1 MNVRLKLFGA
11 MAIIVVLVSIAYFG
25 ITQGYLESRFGDYL
39 RENIVNQG
47 DMADFLKLKTYILS
61 SMLIASYRITGYSAL
76 VALLVGLWLTWKLTA
91 PLKRLIPAITKIA
104 ARDFTF
110 QLPVTTKDEY
120 GKVTEALNQMTQQ
133 LRHSEELRK
142 NLVANVAHELRTPLS
157 VLQCQ
162 LENIQQDG
170 RAVPPENL
178 LPMQDEV
185 IRLSMLVDD
194 LHQLTLAE
202 AGKLPLN
209 KKPTDLRRLLGQ
221 LIDNIKL
228 EALEKQ
234 VDITQLNLGS
244 NRNVVIDA
252 HRMTQVFYNLLMN
265 AIRYTLPGGSITV
278 QVKDKHQRENVDYS
292 VVSITDTGIGIE
304 KELLPNI
311 FERFYRVEASRSRD
325 TGGMGLGLAIAK
337 QFVEA
342 HQGFIEVE
350 SEAGRGSTFSVYLP
364 GSVEG
369 KNAEAK

>member
-1 MNVRLKLFGA
+1 MNVRFKLFGA
-11 MAIIVVLVSIAYFG
+11 MAIIVLLVSLAYTG
-25 ITQGYLESRFGDYL
+25 TTQGYLESRFVAYA
-39 RENIVNQG
+39 RENAMNQEIS
-47 DMADFLKLKTYILS
+47 AEFFRLKAYILH
-61 SMLIASYRITGYSAL
+61 SMLIEAYRMAGFSTI
-76 VALLVGLWLTWKLTA
+76 VALLVGLWLTWKLTL
-91 PLKRLIPAITKIA
+91 PLKRLIPAIAKIA
-104 ARDFTF
+104 ARDFSF

-133 LRHSEELRK
+133 LRKSEELRK

-170 RAVPPENL
+170 RVVPPENL

-202 AGKLPLN
+202 AGKLPLD

-234 VDITQLNLGS
+234 VYITQLNLGS
-244 NRNVVIDA
+244 NRNVMIDA

-265 AIRYTLPGGSITV
+265 AIRYTLPGGNITV
-278 QVKDKHQRENVDYS
+278 QVVDTHQREDVDYT
-292 VVSITDTGIGIE
+292 VISITDTGIGIE
-304 KELLPNI
+304 KELIPNV
-311 FERFYRVEASRSRD
+311 FERFYRVEVSRSRD

-350 SEAGRGSTFSVYLP
+350 SEVGRGSTFSVYLP

-369 KNAEAK
+369 KNAEAS